1 MAPTL
6 LDRVRALGRGLV
18 GREAPDPRVAQ
29 TLFLLLVLVDLSLR
43 SSGPSSIRSELETE
57 SWSLAG
63 LIVVLVAQVIAAV
76 TPWSRLPAWA
86 IAAIPVLDLVGLG
99 MLRLNP
105 EASGSGILAVVPT
118 VWLVWQFGHRG
129 AVVMTVCCFGLLGVS
144 GVLYFG
150 LDGQSLSR
158 SILDPLVTTLAA
170 GVIWALLT
178 SARDGEA
185 EAARRTDEL
194 AAALEQLGQ
203 TRAFADA
210 IFESV
215 DVGLVLLGKDGEY
228 LAVNRPLEE
237 FLRLA
242 FPEGHAGLAGQLGDV
257 FAEDGVRRLARHE
270 MPSLRAAGG
279 EEFDDIRMWVGTDPL
294 TRRACSV
301 SARSVRDDEGSFVGA
316 ALAYKDVT
324 EFLRSLDVKDD
335 FIAMV
340 SHEFRTP
347 LTSIHGYVSL
357 LLEEEERLEPDDVRY
372 LKVVSRNTERL
383 HRLVTDLLSS
393 AQHDGRPMDIARTPT
408 NISEIVRASVESA
421 RPAAEAKDLSLTVD
435 MPAHLRIMV
444 DSQRF
449 AQVVDNLVSNA
460 LKYTP
465 DGGSVSVLLT
475 GHDDHIE
482 LAVSDTGIGID
493 PADRERL
500 FTRFFRARNAEERS
514 IQGVGLGL
522 SITKKIVETHGGRI
536 EVESD
541 PGGSTFRVWL
551 PLDVV
556 ISEAEGDD
564 AQQDLD
570 VLAEIERLRIG

>member
-1 MAPTL
+1 MGPTL
-6 LDRVRALGRGLV
+6 LDRIRALGRGLV

-43 SSGPSSIRSELETE
+43 SSGPSSIRDELESE

-63 LIVVLVAQVIAAV
+63 LIVVLTAQVIAAV
-76 TPWSRLPAWA
+76 TPWSRLPGWA

-105 EASGSGILAVVPT
+105 EASGTGILAVVPT

-129 AVVMTVCCFGLLGVS
+129 AVVMTVSCFGLLGVS
-144 GVLYFG
+144 GVFYFG

-158 SILDPLVTTLAA
+158 SVLDPLVTALAG

-185 EAARRTDEL
+185 EAARRSQEL
-194 AAALEQLGQ
+194 AVALEELGH

-215 DVGLVLLGKDGEY
+215 DVGLVLLDKDGQY

-242 FPEGHAGLAGQLGDV
+242 FPEGHGGVAGQLGEV

-279 EEFDDIRMWVGTDPL
+279 EEFDDIRLWVGADPL

-301 SARSVRDDEGSFVGA
+301 SARSVRDSKGNFVGA
-316 ALAYKDVT
+316 ALSYKDVT
-324 EFLRSLDVKDD
+324 EFLRSLGVKDD

-357 LLEEEERLEPDDVRY
+357 LLEEEDRLEPDDVHY

-383 HRLVTDLLSS
+383 HRLVSDLLSS
-393 AQHDGRPMDIARTPT
+393 AQHDGRPMDIVRTPT

-421 RPAAEAKDLSLTVD
+421 RPAAEAKDLSLSVD
-435 MPAHLRIMV
+435 MPAPLRIMV
-444 DSQRF
+444 DPQRF

-460 LKYTP
+460 VKYTP
-465 DGGSVSVLLT
+465 DGGSVSVALT
-475 GHDDHIE
+475 GHDDHVE
-482 LAVSDTGIGID
+482 LAVTDTGIGID

-500 FTRFFRARNAEERS
+500 FTRFFRARDAEELS
-514 IQGVGLGL
+514 IQGIGLGL

-541 PGGSTFRVWL
+541 GGGSTFRVWL
-551 PLDVV
+551 PLDLVV
-556 ISEAEGDD
+556 GEDAER

-570 VLAEIERLRIG
+570 TLAEIERLRIS

>member
-1 MAPTL
+1 MGPTL
-6 LDRVRALGRGLV
+6 LDRVRTLGRGLV
-18 GREAPDPRVAQ
+18 GREAPDPRITQ

-43 SSGPSSIRSELETE
+43 SSGPSSIRSELESE

-76 TPWSRLPAWA
+76 TPWSRLPGWA

-129 AVVMTVCCFGLLGVS
+129 AVVMTVACFGLLGVS

-158 SILDPLVTTLAA
+158 SILDPLVTTLAG
-170 GVIWALLT
+170 GVVWALLT

-185 EAARRTDEL
+185 EAARRTHEL
-194 AAALEQLGQ
+194 AAALEQLGH

-215 DVGLVLLGKDGEY
+215 DVGLVLLDKDGEY

-242 FPEGHAGLAGQLGDV
+242 FPEGHGGRAGQLGDV

-270 MPSLRAAGG
+270 MPSLRAAAG
-279 EEFDDIRMWVGTDPL
+279 EEFDDIRLWVGADPL

-301 SARSVRDDEGSFVGA
+301 SARSVRDAEGNFVGA
-316 ALAYKDVT
+316 ALAYTDVT
-324 EFLRSLDVKDD
+324 EFLRSMGVKDD

-357 LLEEEERLEPDDVRY
+357 LLEEEDRLEPDDVHY

-393 AQHDGRPMDIARTPT
+393 AQHDGRPMDIVRTPT
-408 NISEIVRASVESA
+408 NVSEIVRASVESA
-421 RPAAEAKDLSLTVD
+421 RPAAEAKDLSLTVE
-435 MPAHLRIMV
+435 MPAHLSVMV
-444 DSQRF
+444 DPQRF

-460 LKYTP
+460 VKYTP
-465 DGGSVSVLLT
+465 DGGSVSVQLT
-475 GHDDHIE
+475 GHDDHVE
-482 LAVSDTGIGID
+482 LAVADTGIGIH
-493 PADRERL
+493 PADRDRL
-500 FTRFFRARNAEERS
+500 FTRFFRARDAEERS
-514 IQGVGLGL
+514 IQGIGLGL

-536 EVESD
+536 DVESD
-541 PGGSTFRVWL
+541 TSGSTFRVWL
-551 PLDVV
+551 PRDLVV
-556 ISEAEGDD
+556 GDGPDEA
-564 AQQDLD
+564 QRDLD
-570 VLAEIERLRIG
+570 RLAEIARLRIG

>member
-1 MAPTL
+1 MGTSL
-6 LDRVRALGRGLV
+6 LDRVRAYGRGLV

-43 SSGPSSIRSELETE
+43 SSGPSSIRAELQSE

-63 LIVVLVAQVIAAV
+63 LLVVLAAQVLASV
-76 TPWSRLPAWA
+76 TPWSRFPGWA
-86 IAAIPVLDLVGLG
+86 IATIPVLDLVALG

-105 EASGSGILAVVPT
+105 EASGTGILAVVPT

-129 AVVMTVCCFGLLGVS
+129 AIVMTLACFGLLGVS

-158 SILDPLVTTLAA
+158 SVLDPLVTALAG
-170 GVIWALLT
+170 GVVWALLT
-178 SARDGEA
+178 SARDVEA
-185 EAARRTDEL
+185 EAARRSREL
-194 AAALEQLGQ
+194 AAALEQLGHS
-203 TRAFADA
+203 RAFADA

-228 LAVNRPLEE
+228 LTVNRRHRD
-237 FLRLA
+237 FMDLA
-242 FPEGHAGLAGQLGDV
+242 FPEGHGGRAGQLGEV

-270 MPSLRAAGG
+270 MPSLRAARG
-279 EEFDDIRMWVGTDPL
+279 EEFDDIRMWVGSDPL

-301 SARSVRDDEGSFVGA
+301 SARSVRDRDGNFVGA

-324 EFLRSLDVKDD
+324 EFLRSMGVKDD

-357 LLEEEERLEPDDVRY
+357 LLEEEERLPPDDAHY
-372 LKVVSRNTERL
+372 LKVVARNTERL

-393 AQHDGRPMDIARTPT
+393 AQHDGRPMDIVRTPT
-408 NISEIVRASVESA
+408 NVSEIVRASVESA
-421 RPAAEAKDLSLTVD
+421 RPAAEEKDLSLTVE
-435 MPAHLRIMV
+435 MPSHLRIMV
-444 DSQRF
+444 DPQRF

-460 LKYTP
+460 VKYTP
-465 DGGSVSVLLT
+465 TGGSVSVSLT
-475 GHDDHIE
+475 GFDDHVE
-482 LAVSDTGIGID
+482 LAVTDTGIGID
-493 PADRERL
+493 PNDRDRL
-500 FTRFFRARNAEERS
+500 FTRFFRTRDAEERS
-514 IQGVGLGL
+514 IQGIGLGL

-536 EVESD
+536 EVESSEE
-541 PGGSTFRVWL
+541 GSTFLVWL
-551 PLDVV
+551 PLDLVL
-556 ISEAEGDD
+556 GDGHEQ
-564 AQQDLD
+564 AQEDLD
-570 VLAEIERLRIG
+570 MLAKIERMRIS

>member
-1 MAPTL
+1 MGTSL
-6 LDRVRALGRGLV
+6 LDRVRAYGRGLV

-43 SSGPSSIRSELETE
+43 SSGPSSIRAELQSE

-63 LIVVLVAQVIAAV
+63 LLVVLAAQVLASV
-76 TPWSRLPAWA
+76 TPWSRFPGWA
-86 IAAIPVLDLVGLG
+86 IATIPVLDLVALG

-105 EASGSGILAVVPT
+105 EASGTGILAVVPT

-129 AVVMTVCCFGLLGVS
+129 AIVMTLACFGLLGVS

-158 SILDPLVTTLAA
+158 SVLDPLVTALAG
-170 GVIWALLT
+170 GVVWALLT
-178 SARDGEA
+178 SARDVEA
-185 EAARRTDEL
+185 EAARRSREL
-194 AAALEQLGQ
+194 AAALEQLGHS
-203 TRAFADA
+203 RAFADA

-228 LAVNRPLEE
+228 LTVNRRHRD
-237 FLRLA
+237 FMDLA
-242 FPEGHAGLAGQLGDV
+242 FPEGHGGRAGQLGEV

-270 MPSLRAAGG
+270 MPSLRAARG
-279 EEFDDIRMWVGTDPL
+279 EEFDDIRMWVGSDPL

-301 SARSVRDDEGSFVGA
+301 SARSVRDRDGNFVGA

-324 EFLRSLDVKDD
+324 EFLRSMGVKDD

-357 LLEEEERLEPDDVRY
+357 LLEEEERLPPDDAHY
-372 LKVVSRNTERL
+372 LKVVARNTERL

-393 AQHDGRPMDIARTPT
+393 AQHDGRPMDIVRTPT
-408 NISEIVRASVESA
+408 NVSEIVRASVESA
-421 RPAAEAKDLSLTVD
+421 RPAAEEKDLSLTVE
-435 MPAHLRIMV
+435 MPSHLRIMV
-444 DSQRF
+444 DPQRF

-460 LKYTP
+460 VKYTP
-465 DGGSVSVLLT
+465 TGGSVAVSLT
-475 GHDDHIE
+475 GFDDHVE
-482 LAVSDTGIGID
+482 LAVTDTGIGID
-493 PADRERL
+493 PNDRDRL
-500 FTRFFRARNAEERS
+500 FTRFFRTRDAEERS
-514 IQGVGLGL
+514 IQGIGLGL

-536 EVESD
+536 EVESSEE
-541 PGGSTFRVWL
+541 GSTFLVWL
-551 PLDVV
+551 PLDLVL
-556 ISEAEGDD
+556 GDGHEQ
-564 AQQDLD
+564 AQEDLD
-570 VLAEIERLRIG
+570 MLAKIERMRIS